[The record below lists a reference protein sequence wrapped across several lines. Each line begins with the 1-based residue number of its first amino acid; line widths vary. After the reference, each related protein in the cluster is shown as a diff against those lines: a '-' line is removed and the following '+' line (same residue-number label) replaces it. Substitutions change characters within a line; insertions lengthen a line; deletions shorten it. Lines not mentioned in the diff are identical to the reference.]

1 MWQSKYSPSEED
13 FVMQHINLL
22 LSLEKSDV
30 PKLRQR
36 YEKFNDG
43 EEYKRTDVGTT
54 YES

>member
-1 MWQSKYSPSEED
+1 MLQSKYSPSEED
-13 FVMQHINLL
+13 FVMQPINLL

-43 EEYKRTDVGTT
+43 EESKRMVVGAT